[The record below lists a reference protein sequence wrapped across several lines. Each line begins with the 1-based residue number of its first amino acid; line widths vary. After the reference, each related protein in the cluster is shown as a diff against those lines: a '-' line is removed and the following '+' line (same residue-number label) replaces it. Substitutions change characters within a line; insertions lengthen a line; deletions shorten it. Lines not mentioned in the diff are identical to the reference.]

1 MAAVYS
7 PLTSLRTFLAV
18 LYVFISLTFKLGD
31 LSLSLS
37 LLNRFHVVVKLCFF
51 TILSMY
57 IFLEAKV
64 YNAIP
69 CQ

>member
-1 MAAVYS
+1 M
-7 PLTSLRTFLAV
+7 
-18 LYVFISLTFKLGD
+18 FKD
-31 LSLSLS
+31 
-37 LLNRFHVVVKLCFF
+37 VVKLCFF

-57 IFLEAKV
+57 IFFENNV

>member
-1 MAAVYS
+1 MYCSASSCMEYFGAIEYFFMCTLFCGEFY
-7 PLTSLRTFLAV
+7 P
-18 LYVFISLTFKLGD
+18 
-31 LSLSLS
+31 
-37 LLNRFHVVVKLCFF
+37 NVVKLCFF

-57 IFLEAKV
+57 ISMGASV

>member
-1 MAAVYS
+1 MTINEYASQWWGLQGILVIRCT
-7 PLTSLRTFLAV
+7 LHKDMFLNCFSII
-18 LYVFISLTFKLGD
+18 LFDSG
-31 LSLSLS
+31 
-37 LLNRFHVVVKLCFF
+37 VKLCFF

-57 IFLEAKV
+57 IFSV

>member
-1 MAAVYS
+1 MRKNNYHTVE
-7 PLTSLRTFLAV
+7 LLENFKEVIRKRVTSGV
-18 LYVFISLTFKLGD
+18 KHGY
-31 LSLSLS
+31 
-37 LLNRFHVVVKLCFF
+37 VVKLCFF

-57 IFLEAKV
+57 ILLETIV